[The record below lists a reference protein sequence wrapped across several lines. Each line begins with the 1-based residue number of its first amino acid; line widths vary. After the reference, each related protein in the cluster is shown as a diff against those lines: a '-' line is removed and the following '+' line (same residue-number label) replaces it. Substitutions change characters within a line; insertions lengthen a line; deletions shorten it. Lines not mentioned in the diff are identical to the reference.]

1 MWLTVIIWNQSLFRS
16 KDNDKIVS
24 YTNGQRPSDDNHK
37 HNDKNNSREQL
48 LDMFFSHSSQTINIH
63 I

>member
-1 MWLTVIIWNQSLFRS
+1 MWLMVIIWNQSLSRS

-24 YTNGQRPSDDNHK
+24 WTNGKRPSDDNHK

-48 LDMFFSHSSQTINIH
+48 LDMFCSH
-63 I
+63 